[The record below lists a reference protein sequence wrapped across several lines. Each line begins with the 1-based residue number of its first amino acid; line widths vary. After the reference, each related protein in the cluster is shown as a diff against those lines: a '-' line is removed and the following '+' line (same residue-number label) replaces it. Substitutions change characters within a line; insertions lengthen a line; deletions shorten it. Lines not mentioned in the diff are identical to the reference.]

1 MTIKAAGSSLSFTE
15 IEAEWDNASPFSLSE
30 FYSGTST
37 VFSGAADGDG
47 NAIPSSGAIS
57 FSDFYDTTFFQTTSA
72 SSAIGN
78 PAVTVPIGANAIFIV
93 SMFCLL
99 YTSDAADE

>member
-1 MTIKAAGSSLSFTE
+1 MTIKSSGSLTFTE

-47 NAIPSSGAIS
+47 NVIPSSGAIS
-57 FSDFYDTTFFQTTSA
+57 FSDFYNTTFFNASA
-72 SSAIGN
+72 LIPYVKEPQGIPFPSIKS
-78 PAVTVPIGANAIFIV
+78 VFVL
-93 SMFCLL
+93 S
-99 YTSDAADE
+99 Y